1 LSHPISIGMT
11 AGDHSRRCGSG
22 ARRVTRRKRAEIG
35 IRHSPGL
42 ARIDSGAR
50 AVLNGAMKSFLSA
63 ALVALSLMTAL
74 TSKAEDPTL
83 YSVPLK
89 DIDGKPTSLKPYAGK
104 VLLIVNVASLC
115 GNTPQ
120 YKGLEAL
127 WRKYKD
133 EGLVVLGFPC
143 NDFGEQEP
151 GSNSEIKTFCSSNYE
166 VTFPLFDKLHVK
178 GPDQH
183 PLYVELCGDK
193 SPFPG
198 LVQWNFGK
206 FLISRDGRVV
216 ARFDPE
222 VEPETN
228 EVTAA
233 VKAALGAK

>member
-1 LSHPISIGMT
+1 
-11 AGDHSRRCGSG
+11 
-22 ARRVTRRKRAEIG
+22 
-35 IRHSPGL
+35 
-42 ARIDSGAR
+42 
-50 AVLNGAMKSFLSA
+50 MKSFLS
-63 ALVALSLMTAL
+63 VALIAL
-74 TSKAEDPTL
+74 ALLAPMASKAADPDL

-89 DIDGKPTSLKPYAGK
+89 DIDGKPVTLKPYAGK

-127 WRKYKD
+127 WRQYKD

-151 GSNSEIKTFCSSNYE
+151 GSNSEIKTFCSSNYQ
-166 VTFPLFDKLHVK
+166 VTFPMFDKLHVK
-178 GPDQH
+178 GPEQH
-183 PLYVELCGDK
+183 PLYAKLCGEK

-206 FLISRDGRVV
+206 FLIGRDGRIA
-216 ARFDPE
+216 ARFEPE
-222 VEPETN
+222 LEPETT

-233 VKAALGAK
+233 VKAALAAK